1 MLQVLPNFLFGV
13 QATGNLGNARIKDM
27 ADFSY
32 CKSMQV
38 KPGGGL
44 VAAYGINDKIAIRS
58 GINFLQH
65 GARIKALTRK
75 PPNDYPHQNIW
86 PGYTSFMQGGVQ
98 FKCDLPAG
106 ARRHTLPALCKTRP
120 VIRYSGSKPG
130 NCRLNQAPGN

>member
-65 GARIKALTRK
+65 GVRIKALTRK
-75 PPNDYPHQNIW
+75 PPNDYPTKIYG
-86 PGYTSFMQGGVQ
+86 PVI
-98 FKCDLPAG
+98 
-106 ARRHTLPALCKTRP
+106 PALCKAVFNSNVICRP
-120 VIRYSGSKPG
+120 VLGDGPSPLHAKPALSYVTAVANRATAG
-130 NCRLNQAPGN
+130 